1 MANNVMG
8 MFNTDK
14 GKGQHLVG
22 SNMKLAM
29 DNINDSMSNI
39 PQSELPPG
47 ESLQNS
53 AASNLPPT
61 KDGQRKT
68 SALGSSST

>member
-1 MANNVMG
+1 

-22 SNMKLAM
+22 SNMKLGI

-39 PQSELPPG
+39 PASEMQPENTQSTAG
-47 ESLQNS
+47 AMS
-53 AASNLPPT
+53 LPPT

-68 SALGSSST
+68 SQLGSSSTQ